1 MNGTARLDAVPGNT
15 GTPADEADVRVNV
28 STTDVRKQS
37 DGTDYAGNLIFR
49 LALRVTDRGTG
60 TSEGLSGTVGDS
72 DISLPINCTTT
83 TDGTIGSSCSIN
95 TTIDTLVPN
104 FAREGKRQNIAV
116 RSLYVL
122 DAGVDGT
129 ITPPSGSCPPTC
141 GSGDEKKFIESGV
154 FTP

>member
-1 MNGTARLDAVPGNT
+1 M
-15 GTPADEADVRVNV
+15 
-28 STTDVRKQS
+28 
-37 DGTDYAGNLIFR
+37 
-49 LALRVTDRGTG
+49 
-60 TSEGLSGTVGDS
+60 GDT

-83 TDGTIGSSCSIN
+83 PGNSTTGSSCSIN

-104 FAREGKRQNIAV
+104 FAREGKRSTIAV
-116 RSLYVL
+116 RSLKVL

-141 GSGDEKKFIESGV
+141 GSGDEKTFVESGL